1 MKKLLGILVLILFTL
16 QTPSQADDIRD
27 FQIEGMSLGD
37 SLLDYISKELI
48 IREKNK
54 TSPYVSKDFFIA
66 EFESKS
72 LKTLNTNTYT
82 SFQAHVKKNDDSYKI
97 HSLSGM
103 ISFQGKSFNECKK
116 RKKEVSNE
124 LSEIFESAERKE
136 GKVQDAAFDKTGD
149 SKTISTY
156 FFLSNGVVRVICYD
170 TSKALED
177 KFNWIDSLDIVIYT
191 REFGNWLNNK
201 AYK

>member
-1 MKKLLGILVLILFTL
+1 MKKIISILILVLTL

-48 IREKNK
+48 IIEKNK
-54 TSPYVSKDFFIA
+54 SSAYVSKDFFIA
-66 EFESKS
+66 EFKSKS

-82 SFQAHVKKNDDSYKI
+82 SFKAHVKKNDDSYKI

-124 LSEIFESAERKE
+124 LSKIFKTAERRE
-136 GKVQDAAFDKTGD
+136 GKLQDAAFDKTGD

-156 FFLSNGVVRVICYD
+156 FFLPNGVVRVICYD

-177 KFNWIDSLDIVIYT
+177 KYNWIDSLDIIIYT
-191 REFGNWLNNK
+191 LEFKNWLNNE